1 MCEAANQRCSYSS
14 PVASAEAQAH
24 QLRERVKWLSGYI
37 NENLLPPGRNDGIER
52 VETGADLV
60 PLLGRRESRTG
71 AAVPEVGSRTIPL
84 PPPRTSGPATPPLEV
99 NPGRDQ
105 AIVTQSAAEA
115 PQSSLTSPLAP
126 ASVGATSSHL
136 SYATPTEGSVKRR
149 RITRHTP
156 PPVATARRFVDAYF
170 RNVNRAYPFV
180 NQAKV
185 RSDLE
190 NIEDLSQRRQD
201 PSVTLLYLVMA
212 IGCTTLERAGQIPS
226 DTVRQFDVAYS
237 DIIQEC
243 LSGESLESVQ
253 ILVLLALYSLFD
265 PSGTSAYSIIG
276 IAARQSMVLGL
287 TRRSSDES
295 TQPAAEIEL
304 RHRLYWSI
312 YVFDRMMAAS
322 QGLSVALIDD
332 NADVPLPGLTVDEFA
347 GSERA
352 TYARNLQTSR
362 HVIQL
367 RQLEERILQQVHLRR
382 QYDAATL
389 APADKRAVLANIRS
403 DIEDWYSNGCLM
415 SPMEAD
421 NVPIHSSITW
431 LSARYY
437 HMLVILYY
445 PNHFNSSAAAI
456 CRSELLQFARKQMQ
470 SNTVLFQQR
479 QLPLNRVT
487 LCRIFPACL
496 ILMHDFVATFGRGEW
511 AGQPST
517 SFSAREEVTV
527 LISTLDAFP
536 AGWLV
541 AHHFSQILQQFAGII
556 AGGLTPYF
564 NQAAFPLGAT
574 GPSPGKES
582 IHAAM
587 KPCILGLTAL
597 MQQLLGKATCFQ
609 YVEFP
614 TEDRDIDRLNNMP
627 LVPPQQPSTTNSTF
641 YPEGSGEEQQGPV
654 DEENV
659 LNYGWSMWDLDFL

>member
-1 MCEAANQRCSYSS
+1 M
-14 PVASAEAQAH
+14 
-24 QLRERVKWLSGYI
+24 RERVKWLSGYI
-37 NENLLPPGRNDGIER
+37 NENLLPAGRNDGIER

-60 PLLGRRESRTG
+60 PLLGRRDSRTG
-71 AAVPEVGSRTIPL
+71 AAVTDVGSRSMPL
-84 PPPRTSGPATPPLEV
+84 PPPRTSGPATPPLDV

-105 AIVTQSAAEA
+105 AILTQTAVEP
-115 PQSSLTSPLAP
+115 PQSNLTSPLASA
-126 ASVGATSSHL
+126 ASVGATSSSL

-149 RITRHTP
+149 KITRQAP
-156 PPVATARRFVDAYF
+156 PPAVTARRFVDAYF

-190 NIEDLSQRRQD
+190 NIEDLSQRRHD
-201 PSVTLLYLVMA
+201 PSLTLVYLVMA

-265 PSGTSAYSIIG
+265 PNGTSAYSIIG

-295 TQPAAEIEL
+295 TQPAADIEL

-332 NADVPLPGLTVDEFA
+332 NADVPLPGLTIDEFA

-382 QYDAATL
+382 QFDAATL

-437 HMLVILYY
+437 HMLVMLYY

-456 CRSELLQFARKQMQ
+456 CRSELLQFARKLLQ

-487 LCRIFPACL
+487 LCRMFPACL
-496 ILMHDFVATFGRGEW
+496 ILMHDFVATFGRAEW
-511 AGQPST
+511 AGQSST
-517 SFSAREEVTV
+517 TFSAREEVTV
-527 LISTLDAFP
+527 VIATLDAFP

-541 AHHFSQILQQFAGII
+541 AHHFSQIMQQFASII

-564 NQAAFPLGAT
+564 SQPAFPLGAS
-574 GPSPGKES
+574 GPSSGKES
-582 IHAAM
+582 IHAVM
-587 KPCILGLTAL
+587 KPCILGLAAL
-597 MQQLLGKATCFQ
+597 MQSFLGRASCFQ

-614 TEDRDIDRLNNMP
+614 PEDAERLNTVPMA
-627 LVPPQQPSTTNSTF
+627 PPQQAPTTNSTF
-641 YPEGSGEEQQGPV
+641 YPEASGEGQQAPV
-654 DEENV
+654 DDENV
-659 LNYGWSMWDLDFL
+659 LDYGWSIWDLDFL